1 MKTFD
6 IDKIRADFPVLGI
19 TMKGKPL
26 AYLDNGATGLTP
38 EPVIQ
43 TIDKYYRTSSS
54 NIHRGI
60 YELSETVTEMFEDAR
75 KTIADFL
82 HAKGPDEI
90 IITHGATESANIIA
104 FAWGEVNIR
113 EGDEIVVTQMEHHA
127 NLVPWQ
133 QLARRKS
140 AVLKYIPVNP
150 DNGLLRMEEL
160 ENLLSPKTKLVAVS
174 AMSNVTGVINPIDK
188 IITAAHKAGAI
199 AVVDVAQFSVHHPIN
214 AQLMDA
220 DFLFFSGHKL
230 YGPTGVGV
238 LYGKREIL
246 EDLPPFLSGG
256 DMILEVKMEGPVFR
270 ESPYK
275 FEAGTPHIAG
285 VLGLKTALEYIQS
298 IGFPA
303 IMKAEKRLMDYAL
316 KRADENDFIHVYG
329 PLDTRIQ
336 GAVFSFN
343 LQNVHP
349 HDVGTV
355 LNEHGVAVRAGFHC
369 AQPYV
374 ESLGT
379 GGTVRATFAFYNT
392 EEEIDRLLAAVKE
405 ACNLFGC
412 NG

>member
-1 MKTFD
+1 MNTFD
-6 IDKIRADFPVLGI
+6 IQKIRADFPVLKTI
-19 TMKGKPL
+19 MKGKPL

-43 TIDKYYRTSSS
+43 TIEKYYRTSSV

-60 YELSETVTEMFEDAR
+60 YELSETATEMFEEAR
-75 KTIADFL
+75 KKIAEFL

-90 IITHGATESANIIA
+90 ILTHGATESANIIA
-104 FAWGEVNIR
+104 FSWGETYIR
-113 EGDEIVVTQMEHHA
+113 EGDEIIITQMEHHA

-150 DNGLLRMEEL
+150 ETGLLRMEQL
-160 ENLLSPKTKLVAVS
+160 DTLLTEKTKLVAVS
-174 AMSNVTGVINPIDK
+174 AMSNVTGVTNPIDT
-188 IITAAHKAGAI
+188 IIEKAHAAGAVV
-199 AVVDVAQFSVHHPIN
+199 VVDAAQFSVHHPIN
-214 AQLMDA
+214 TQVMDA

-238 LYGKREIL
+238 LFGKREIL
-246 EDLPPFLSGG
+246 EKLPPFLSGG

-285 VLGLKTALEYIQS
+285 VLGLQAAIEYVES

-303 IMKAEKRLMDYAL
+303 IMKAEKSLMDYAL
-316 KRADENDFIHVYG
+316 KRADENDAIHVYG
-329 PLDTRIQ
+329 PLDTDMQ

-343 LQNVHP
+343 LEGIHP

-355 LNEHGVAVRAGFHC
+355 LNEHGIAVRAGFHC

-374 ESLGT
+374 ESLLC

-392 EEEIDRLLAAVKE
+392 EEEIDRLFTAIQE
-405 ACNLFGC
+405 ATEIFASF
-412 NG
+412 

>member
-1 MKTFD
+1 MNNFD
-6 IDKIRADFPVLGI
+6 IDKIRADFPVLN
-19 TMKGKPL
+19 TVMKGKPI

-38 EPVIQ
+38 EPVIR
-43 TIDKYYRTSSS
+43 TIEEYYRTSSC

-60 YELSETVTEMFEDAR
+60 YELSEKATEMFEDAR
-75 KTIADFL
+75 GKVADFL
-82 HAKGPDEI
+82 HARGPDEI
-90 IITHGATESANIIA
+90 ILTHGATEGANIIA
-104 FAWGEVNIR
+104 FSWGETNIQS
-113 EGDEIVVTQMEHHA
+113 GDEILVTQMEHHA

-150 DNGLLRMEEL
+150 QNGMLEL
-160 ENLLSPKTKLVAVS
+160 ERLDSLITSRTKLVAVS
-174 AMSNVTGVINPIDK
+174 AMSNVTGVINPIDL
-188 IITAAHKAGAI
+188 IIEKAHAAGAK
-199 AVVDVAQFSVHHPIN
+199 VVIDVAQFAVHHPVN

-238 LYGKREIL
+238 LFGKREIL
-246 EDLPPFLSGG
+246 QEMPPFLSGG

-285 VLGLKTALEYIQS
+285 VLALKTALEYIES

-303 IMKAEKRLMDYAL
+303 IMKAETGLMDYAL
-316 KRADENDFIHVYG
+316 KRAEENDAIHVYG
-329 PLDTRIQ
+329 PQDTKKQ
-336 GAVFSFN
+336 GAVFSFS
-343 LQNVHP
+343 LGQIHP

-355 LNEHGVAVRAGFHC
+355 LNEHGIAVRAGFHC

-374 ESLGT
+374 ESMKS
-379 GGTVRATFAFYNT
+379 GGTVRASMAFYNT
-392 EEEIDRLLAAVKE
+392 EEEIDRLFTAIDE
-405 ACNLFGC
+405 AWNLFG
-412 NG
+412 NM